1 MKPKRVLIA
10 SFVLIFV
17 GLFFILNFDGNITGA
32 AVGVPST
39 ALSPTSSVL
48 FGFFLIWIAGIILVG
63 TIDEKVTIDVLKKR
77 EKEIH
82 DWAIDQDLVSTT
94 AHSEEIKKTGKKLS
108 QLTDEE
114 KAKVAGKIIEIRG
127 KDYTDFLGVKADKY
141 FGKQTLKYLYSEHT
155 GVDEEYIKKLGTLS
169 IPNLYET
176 QQKGVANISQRLN
189 NYVLSDI
196 AGDKE
201 KINALGREFSDKMG
215 VKKDKVKDI
224 EDVKGLYKVLKEK
237 EKGKELDNELD
248 KILEKYKK

>member
-1 MKPKRVLIA
+1 MKPKRVLIV
-10 SFVLIFV
+10 SFVLIIA
-17 GLFFILNFDGNITGA
+17 GLFFMLNFDGNITGA
-32 AVGVPST
+32 VAGSPST
-39 ALSPTSSVL
+39 ALNPTSSVL

-77 EKEIH
+77 EKEIK
-82 DWAIDQDLVSTT
+82 DWGTDQDLVSTT

-114 KAKVAGKIIEIRG
+114 KANVAENILKRRG
-127 KDYTDFLGVKADKY
+127 EDYVSFLGVKADKY

-155 GVDEEYIKKLGTLS
+155 GVDEDYIKKLGTLS
-169 IPNLYET
+169 IPGLYET

-189 NYVLSDI
+189 DYVLSDV

-201 KINALGREFSDKMG
+201 KVSALGKEFSEKMG
-215 VKKDKVKDI
+215 VKKGNIKNIDDI
-224 EDVKGLYKVLKEK
+224 KGLYKILKKK
-237 EKGKELDNELD
+237 EESKEMNDDLN

>member
-77 EKEIH
+77 EKQIH

>member
-17 GLFFILNFDGNITGA
+17 GLFFMLNFDGNITGA
-32 AVGVPST
+32 AVGVPTT

-63 TIDEKVTIDVLKKR
+63 TIDEKVTIDVIKKR
-77 EKEIH
+77 EKEIK
-82 DWAIDQDLVSTT
+82 DWGIDQDLVSTT
-94 AHSEEIKKTGKKLS
+94 LHSEEIKKTGKKLS

-114 KAKVAGKIIEIRG
+114 KAKVAKKILERRG
-127 KDYTDFLGVKADKY
+127 EDYTDFLGVKADKY

-155 GVDEEYIKKLGTLS
+155 GVDEDYIKKLGTLTMEG
-169 IPNLYET
+169 LYQT

-189 NYVLSDI
+189 DYVLSDV

-201 KINALGREFSDKMG
+201 KINALGKEFSKKMG
-215 VKKDKVKDI
+215 IKKDNIKSIDDI
-224 EDVKGLYKVLKEK
+224 KGLYKILKEK
-237 EKGKELDNELD
+237 EEGKEMDKELN

>member
-77 EKEIH
+77 EKQIH

-155 GVDEEYIKKLGTLS
+155 GVDEDYIKKLGTLS

>member
-155 GVDEEYIKKLGTLS
+155 GVDEDYIKKLGTLS